1 MMTNPWLFWMIWFF
15 LANVA
20 ILMMIRRTDD
30 KPVTDAEWIEWQK
43 YCKERKEMRNDR
55 S

>member
-1 MMTNPWLFWMIWFF
+1 MTMNPWLFWMIWVV

-20 ILMMIRRTDD
+20 ILMMMRRVDD

-43 YCKERKEMRNDR
+43 YCKEQRNKRTSR